1 MKKIIAV
8 IAFAAAPFLFG
19 QQKVSEAANISAN
32 KTEKISEKSL
42 EEAKLA
48 EIKAEKEKK
57 IAEEKMNK
65 QTDGQNIKAL
75 RTESAKADKKSANS
89 LKD

>member
-19 QQKVSEAANISAN
+19 QQKMSQSANISAN
-32 KTEKISEKSL
+32 KTEKVSEKSL

-65 QTDGQNIKAL
+65 QTDGQTIKAL
-75 RTESAKADKKSANS
+75 RTESAKADKKSAKQ